1 MLMKI
6 IKIVQRKR
14 FIIFIPL
21 HMYDV
26 KYGKSKIKTT
36 TKLSCYTV
44 SPSPWGLNSPLS
56 LEEPTEDVLSA
67 AAVCLSV
74 STGPSS
80 YDEYYCNVKIL
91 INRTKKQTLLKTHT
105 RTTDKKNNI
114 WSTSTMQQ
122 ILENFDFT
130 KLNFHKFHSKAG
142 NVWTLR
148 WNFSYLWQKLM
159 QKRKGAL

>member
-1 MLMKI
+1 MYDMLMKI

-26 KYGKSKIKTT
+26 KYGKSKNKTT

-74 STGPSS
+74 STGLSS
-80 YDEYYCNVKIL
+80 YDEYYCNAKIL
-91 INRTKKQTLLKTHT
+91 INRTTYQTLLKTDT
-105 RTTDKKNNI
+105 RTTDKKQTNKQTNNI
-114 WSTSTMQQ
+114 
-122 ILENFDFT
+122 
-130 KLNFHKFHSKAG
+130 
-142 NVWTLR
+142 
-148 WNFSYLWQKLM
+148 
-159 QKRKGAL
+159 